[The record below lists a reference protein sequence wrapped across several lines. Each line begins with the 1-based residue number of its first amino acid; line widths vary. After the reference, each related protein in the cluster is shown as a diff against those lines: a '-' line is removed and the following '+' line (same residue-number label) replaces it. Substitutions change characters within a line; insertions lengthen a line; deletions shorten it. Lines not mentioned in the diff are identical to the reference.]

1 MGIDLRLTFNEDALN
16 YDRFRPTYK
25 DELFDDIIHFSSLN
39 SSKDAL
45 EIGIGT
51 GQATLP
57 FLKTGSQITAIE
69 IGDKLAQFSREKFA
83 QFKGFEVINQEF
95 ESVQLNENTY
105 DLIYSASAFHWI
117 PKEIGLP
124 KVYSLLK
131 SGGVFAWFSIQPAPA
146 KKHTIIHEEFQKVYS
161 KHSTYFG
168 DERPLTN
175 LQMRQKQAEE
185 KNLNRSN
192 ALKQYGFVDVTD
204 KLYYGSRT
212 FNAEDYTA
220 LISTY
225 SDHMAIP
232 EDIRMP
238 FLKEIVDIINGYG
251 GKFTLLDTMILCMG
265 RKP

>member
-1 MGIDLRLTFNEDALN
+1 MGMDLRLTFNEDALN
-16 YDRFRPTYK
+16 YDRFRPTYT
-25 DELFDDIIHFSSLN
+25 DELFDDVIHFSSLN

-57 FLKTGSQITAIE
+57 FLKTGCQITAIE
-69 IGDKLAQFSREKFA
+69 IGDKMAQFSRKKFA
-83 QFKGFEVINQEF
+83 KYKSFEVINQEF
-95 ESVQLNENTY
+95 ESVQLDENAY

-131 SGGVFAWFSIQPAPA
+131 SGCVFAWFSVQPAPTQE
-146 KKHTIIHEEFQKVYS
+146 HSIIHEEFQKVYC
-161 KHSTYFG
+161 KHSKYFG
-168 DERPLTN
+168 DEKSLTD
-175 LQMRQKQAEE
+175 LQMRKNQAEE
-185 KNLNRSN
+185 KRLNRSN
-192 ALKQYGFVDVTD
+192 AIKQYGFVDVTD

-225 SDHMAIP
+225 SDHMAMP
-232 EDIRMP
+232 EDIRIP
-238 FLKEIVDIINGYG
+238 FLKEISDIINAYG
-251 GKFTLLDTMILCMG
+251 GKFTLSDTMILCMG